1 MATDDGG
8 KTLDPIPA
16 RENRW
21 GALAFRD
28 FQFFWA
34 HGLFLG
40 AARNMREMLTFLLV
54 FQLSDS
60 ALQLGLTGLFQ
71 GGPAIVFGF
80 IGGALADTVNRKKL
94 IVLTQVANI
103 ASGAILVGL
112 IFSDLVQVWHLW
124 GLTAFWSSVA
134 VLGRPAQRAY
144 VPRLVPKEHL
154 MNAVTWY
161 GALSQSTLFIG
172 PMIAGFLVAFVG
184 IGWAYVGNVAVLT
197 LTLLSAM
204 AIRTSGAP
212 DVPGAKPS
220 VRTVWEGVLFVRKTP
235 ILLSAMVMDTGVMS
249 VGFVRPLLPILA
261 LDVYHAG
268 EAGLGVMNAVTAVG
282 AALGTLVLLKAGDV
296 KRKGALIILAYGT
309 YALGLAVLGLAPWFW
324 LALSALAL
332 LGFMDVVAF
341 TIKQALIQIIA
352 PDNFRGRAASL
363 SSILSNTGNA
373 AGAVEMGSLASVA
386 GAPGALIINSG
397 IAMGMVVGIGLRWIG
412 LWRYHD

>member
-1 MATDDGG
+1 M
-8 KTLDPIPA
+8 
-16 RENRW
+16 
-21 GALAFRD
+21 
-28 FQFFWA
+28 
-34 HGLFLG
+34 
-40 AARNMREMLTFLLV
+40 
-54 FQLSDS
+54 
-60 ALQLGLTGLFQ
+60 
-71 GGPAIVFGF
+71 
-80 IGGALADTVNRKKL
+80 
-94 IVLTQVANI
+94 
-103 ASGAILVGL
+103 
-112 IFSDLVQVWHLW
+112 
-124 GLTAFWSSVA
+124 
-134 VLGRPAQRAY
+134 
-144 VPRLVPKEHL
+144 
-154 MNAVTWY
+154 
-161 GALSQSTLFIG
+161 
-172 PMIAGFLVAFVG
+172 
-184 IGWAYVGNVAVLT
+184 
-197 LTLLSAM
+197 
-204 AIRTSGAP
+204 
-212 DVPGAKPS
+212 
-220 VRTVWEGVLFVRKTP
+220 RKTP

-296 KRKGALIILAYGT
+296 KRKGVLIILAYAT
-309 YALGLAVLGLAPWFW
+309 YALGLAALGLAPWFW